1 MEKKID
7 LVEIIIGL
15 VFVLAAIVAPAVVA
29 YASHGLIAAIISAVF
44 YTAFWGIFLRA
55 TSK

>member
-1 MEKKID
+1 MGNKID
-7 LVEIIIGL
+7 LVEIIIAA

-44 YTAFWGIFLRA
+44 YTAFWGVILGA